1 MNKINLNW
9 KKIAAVIVMAVIYI
23 VVLIICNNIDKIEMV
38 STDGRTFEKAVVTEI
53 TKDNLYEDGSR
64 AGNQEVILRINT
76 GELKGQEVEATSP
89 NGMLFGATC
98 EVGMKVIAIVSI
110 ADGNNLVTVYSQDR
124 SMEIY
129 GFAAFFVL
137 CVCLVGGWKGFKS
150 ILSLAFTGVTILF
163 ILFPLMYRGYSPI
176 LMSVIICTIATIF
189 SMMMIGGLSTK
200 TAAATIGTVFGVVAS
215 AVAAMVFGHFAGIS
229 GYNVSDIENLI
240 YVQQVTSIKVGELL
254 FSGIII
260 SALGAVTDVGVS
272 VASTIQEIH
281 QTDPNLGKRKLF
293 MSGIHVGR
301 DMMGTMVDT
310 LILAYVGTAL
320 STLVTNYAYDLSY
333 NQLINSNNIGIEIMQ
348 SLAGSLGIVLAVPI
362 TAFVA
367 VELIYRKP
375 KEEKAVAEQ
384 MSDSDNESMPEG
396 ISVSE
401 N

>member
-1 MNKINLNW
+1 MNKIKLNW
-9 KKIAAVIVMAVIYI
+9 KKIAAVVVMAVVYLA
-23 VVLIICNNIDKIEMV
+23 VLIVCNDIDKKEMV

-64 AGNQEVILRINT
+64 AGNQEVILRINS

-89 NGMLFGATC
+89 DGMLFGATC

-110 ADGNNLVTVYSQDR
+110 SDGNNLVTVYSQDR
-124 SMEIY
+124 SMAIY

-200 TAAATIGTVFGVVAS
+200 TAAATIGTVFGVIAS

-240 YVQQVTSIKVGELL
+240 YVQQITSIKVGELL

-293 MSGIHVGR
+293 LSGIHVGR

-362 TAFVA
+362 TALVA

-375 KEEKAVAEQ
+375 KNAENVIPVPA
-384 MSDSDNESMPEG
+384 SDGDIPS
-396 ISVSE
+396 
-401 N
+401 

>member
-1 MNKINLNW
+1 MNKIKLNW
-9 KKIAAVIVMAVIYI
+9 KKIAAVVVMAVVYLA
-23 VVLIICNNIDKIEMV
+23 VLIVCNDIDKKEMV

-64 AGNQEVILRINT
+64 AGNQEVILRINS

-89 NGMLFGATC
+89 DGMLFGATC

-110 ADGNNLVTVYSQDR
+110 SDGNNLVTVYSQDR
-124 SMEIY
+124 SMAIY

-200 TAAATIGTVFGVVAS
+200 TAAATIGTVFGVIAS

-240 YVQQVTSIKVGELL
+240 YVRQITSIKVGELL

-293 MSGIHVGR
+293 LSGIHVGR

-384 MSDSDNESMPEG
+384 MSDGDNENMPEG
-396 ISVSE
+396 ISVSK

>member
-1 MNKINLNW
+1 MNKIKLNW
-9 KKIAAVIVMAVIYI
+9 KKITAVVVMAVIYLA
-23 VVLIICNNIDKIEMV
+23 VLIGCNDIDKKEMV

-64 AGNQEVILRINT
+64 AGNQEVILRINS

-89 NGMLFGATC
+89 DGMLFGATC
-98 EVGMKVIAIVSI
+98 KVGMKVIAIVSI
-110 ADGNNLVTVYSQDR
+110 SDGNNLVTVYSQDR
-124 SMEIY
+124 SMAIY

-163 ILFPLMYRGYSPI
+163 ILFPLMYRGYSPL

-200 TAAATIGTVFGVVAS
+200 TAAATIGTVFGVIAS

-240 YVQQVTSIKVGELL
+240 YVQQITSIKVGELL

-293 MSGIHVGR
+293 LSGIHVGR

-362 TAFVA
+362 TALVA

-375 KEEKAVAEQ
+375 KNAENVIPVPA
-384 MSDSDNESMPEG
+384 SDGDIPS
-396 ISVSE
+396 
-401 N
+401 

>member
-1 MNKINLNW
+1 MNKIKLNW
-9 KKIAAVIVMAVIYI
+9 KKIAAVVVMAVVYLA
-23 VVLIICNNIDKIEMV
+23 VLIVCNDIDKKEMI

-53 TKDNLYEDGSR
+53 TKDNLNEDGTR
-64 AGNQEVILRINT
+64 AGNQEVILRINS

-89 NGMLFGATC
+89 DGMLFGATC

-110 ADGNNLVTVYSQDR
+110 SDGNNLVTVYSQDR
-124 SMEIY
+124 SMAIY

>member
-1 MNKINLNW
+1 MNKIKLNW
-9 KKIAAVIVMAVIYI
+9 KKITAVIVMVVIYI
-23 VVLIICNNIDKIEMV
+23 AVLIACNNIDKTEMV

-53 TKDNLYEDGSR
+53 TKDNLLEDGSR
-64 AGNQEVILRINT
+64 AGEQEVILRINS

-89 NGMLFGATC
+89 DGMLFGATC

-110 ADGNNLVTVYSQDR
+110 SDGNNLVTVYSQDR
-124 SMEIY
+124 SMAIY
-129 GFAAFFVL
+129 GFVAFFVL

-189 SMMMIGGLSTK
+189 SMAMIGGLSTK
-200 TAAATIGTVFGVVAS
+200 TVAATIGTVIGVVAS
-215 AVAAMVFGHFAGIS
+215 AVAAMVFGHFAGIG
-229 GYNVSDIENLI
+229 GYNVSDVENLI
-240 YVQQVTSIKVGELL
+240 YVQQITSIKVGELL
-254 FSGIII
+254 FAGIII

-272 VASTIQEIH
+272 VASTVQEIH
-281 QTDPNLGKRKLF
+281 NTDPHLGKRKLF

-375 KEEKAVAEQ
+375 KTEKAVADHSAQE
-384 MSDSDNESMPEG
+384 EKGPEG
-396 ISVSE
+396 IPVSE
-401 N
+401 H

>member
-1 MNKINLNW
+1 MNKIKLNW
-9 KKIAAVIVMAVIYI
+9 KKIAAVVVMAVVYLA
-23 VVLIICNNIDKIEMV
+23 VLIVCNDIDKKEMV

-64 AGNQEVILRINT
+64 AGNQEVILRINS

-89 NGMLFGATC
+89 DGMLFGATC

-110 ADGNNLVTVYSQDR
+110 SDGNNLVTVYSQDR
-124 SMEIY
+124 SMAIY

-200 TAAATIGTVFGVVAS
+200 TAAATIGTVFGVIAS

-240 YVQQVTSIKVGELL
+240 YVRQITSIKVGELL

-293 MSGIHVGR
+293 LSGIHVGR

>member
-1 MNKINLNW
+1 MNKIKLNW
-9 KKIAAVIVMAVIYI
+9 KKIAAVVVMAVVYLA
-23 VVLIICNNIDKIEMV
+23 VLIVCNDIDKKEMV

-64 AGNQEVILRINT
+64 AGNQEVILRINS

-89 NGMLFGATC
+89 DGMLFGATC
-98 EVGMKVIAIVSI
+98 KVGMKVIAIVSI
-110 ADGNNLVTVYSQDR
+110 SDGNNLVTVYSQDR
-124 SMEIY
+124 SMAIY

-200 TAAATIGTVFGVVAS
+200 TAAATIGTVFGVIAS

-293 MSGIHVGR
+293 LSGIHVGR

-362 TAFVA
+362 TALVA

-375 KEEKAVAEQ
+375 KNAENVIPVPA
-384 MSDSDNESMPEG
+384 SDGDIPA
-396 ISVSE
+396 
-401 N
+401 

>member
-1 MNKINLNW
+1 MNKIKLNW
-9 KKIAAVIVMAVIYI
+9 KKIAAVVVMAVVYLA
-23 VVLIICNNIDKIEMV
+23 VLIVCNDIDKKEMI

-53 TKDNLYEDGSR
+53 TKDNLNEDGTR
-64 AGNQEVILRINT
+64 AGNQEVILRINS

-89 NGMLFGATC
+89 DGMLFGATC

-110 ADGNNLVTVYSQDR
+110 SDGNNLVTVYSQDR
-124 SMEIY
+124 SMAIY

-200 TAAATIGTVFGVVAS
+200 TVAATIGTVFGVIAS

-240 YVQQVTSIKVGELL
+240 YVQQITSIKVGELL

-293 MSGIHVGR
+293 LSGIHVGR

-362 TAFVA
+362 TALVA

-375 KEEKAVAEQ
+375 KNAENVIPVPA
-384 MSDSDNESMPEG
+384 SDGD
-396 ISVSE
+396 ISA
-401 N
+401 

>member
-124 SMEIY
+124 SMAIY

-272 VASTIQEIH
+272 MASTIQEIH

>member
-1 MNKINLNW
+1 MNKIKLNW
-9 KKIAAVIVMAVIYI
+9 KKITAVVVMAVVYLA
-23 VVLIICNNIDKIEMV
+23 VLIVCNDIDKKEMV

-64 AGNQEVILRINT
+64 AGDQEVILRINS

-89 NGMLFGATC
+89 DGMLFGATC

-110 ADGNNLVTVYSQDR
+110 SDGNNLVTVYSQDR
-124 SMEIY
+124 SMAIY

-200 TAAATIGTVFGVVAS
+200 TAAATIGTVFGVIAS

-293 MSGIHVGR
+293 LSGIHVGR

-362 TAFVA
+362 TALVA

-375 KEEKAVAEQ
+375 KNAENVIPVPA
-384 MSDSDNESMPEG
+384 SDGDIPS
-396 ISVSE
+396 
-401 N
+401 

>member
-1 MNKINLNW
+1 MSKIKLNW
-9 KKIAAVIVMAVIYI
+9 KKIAAVVVMAVIYLA
-23 VVLIICNNIDKIEMV
+23 VLIVCNDIDKKEMI

-64 AGNQEVILRINT
+64 AGNQEVILRINS

-89 NGMLFGATC
+89 DGMLFGATC
-98 EVGMKVIAIVSI
+98 KVGMKVIAIVSI
-110 ADGNNLVTVYSQDR
+110 SDGNNLVTVYSQDR
-124 SMEIY
+124 SMAIY

-200 TAAATIGTVFGVVAS
+200 TAAATIGTVFGVIAS

-293 MSGIHVGR
+293 LSGIHVGR

-362 TAFVA
+362 TALVA

-375 KEEKAVAEQ
+375 KNAENVIPVPA
-384 MSDSDNESMPEG
+384 SDGDIPA
-396 ISVSE
+396 
-401 N
+401 

>member
-1 MNKINLNW
+1 MSKIKLNW
-9 KKIAAVIVMAVIYI
+9 KKIAAVVVMAVVYLA
-23 VVLIICNNIDKIEMV
+23 VLIVCNDIDKKEMI

-53 TKDNLYEDGSR
+53 TKDNLNEDGTR
-64 AGNQEVILRINT
+64 AGNQEVILRINS

-89 NGMLFGATC
+89 DGMLFGATC

-110 ADGNNLVTVYSQDR
+110 SDGNNLVTVYSQDR
-124 SMEIY
+124 SMAIY

-200 TAAATIGTVFGVVAS
+200 TAAATIGTVFGVIAS

-293 MSGIHVGR
+293 LSGIHVGR

-362 TAFVA
+362 TALVA

-375 KEEKAVAEQ
+375 KNAENVIPVPA
-384 MSDSDNESMPEG
+384 SDGDIPA
-396 ISVSE
+396 
-401 N
+401 

>member
-1 MNKINLNW
+1 MNKIKLNW
-9 KKIAAVIVMAVIYI
+9 KKITAVVVMAVVYLA
-23 VVLIICNNIDKIEMV
+23 VLIVCNDIDKKEMV

-64 AGNQEVILRINT
+64 AGNQEVILRINS

-89 NGMLFGATC
+89 DGMLFGATC

-110 ADGNNLVTVYSQDR
+110 SDGNNLVTVYSQDR
-124 SMEIY
+124 SMAIY

-200 TAAATIGTVFGVVAS
+200 TAAATIGTVFGVIAS

-293 MSGIHVGR
+293 LSGIHVGR

-362 TAFVA
+362 TALVA

-375 KEEKAVAEQ
+375 KNAENVIPVPA
-384 MSDSDNESMPEG
+384 SDGDIPS
-396 ISVSE
+396 
-401 N
+401 

>member
-1 MNKINLNW
+1 MNKIKLNW
-9 KKIAAVIVMAVIYI
+9 KKIAAVVVMAVVYLA
-23 VVLIICNNIDKIEMV
+23 VLIVCNDIDKKEMI

-53 TKDNLYEDGSR
+53 TKDNLNEDGTR
-64 AGNQEVILRINT
+64 AGNQEVILRINS

-89 NGMLFGATC
+89 DGMLFGATC

-110 ADGNNLVTVYSQDR
+110 SDGNNLVTVYSQDR
-124 SMEIY
+124 SMAIY

-200 TAAATIGTVFGVVAS
+200 TAAATIGTVFGVIAS

-293 MSGIHVGR
+293 LSGIHVGR

-362 TAFVA
+362 TALVA

-375 KEEKAVAEQ
+375 KNAENVIPVPA
-384 MSDSDNESMPEG
+384 SDGDIPS
-396 ISVSE
+396 
-401 N
+401 

>member
-124 SMEIY
+124 SMAIY

>member
-1 MNKINLNW
+1 MNKIKLNW
-9 KKIAAVIVMAVIYI
+9 KKIAAVVVMAVVYLA
-23 VVLIICNNIDKIEMV
+23 VLIVCNDIDKKEIV

-64 AGNQEVILRINT
+64 AGNQEVILRINS

-89 NGMLFGATC
+89 DGMLFGATC

-110 ADGNNLVTVYSQDR
+110 SDGNNLVTVYSQDR
-124 SMEIY
+124 SMAIY

-200 TAAATIGTVFGVVAS
+200 TAAATIGTVFGVIAS

-240 YVQQVTSIKVGELL
+240 YVQQITSIKVGELL

-293 MSGIHVGR
+293 LSGIHVGR

-320 STLVTNYAYDLSY
+320 STLVTNYAYNLSY

-362 TAFVA
+362 TALVA

-375 KEEKAVAEQ
+375 KNAENVIPVPA
-384 MSDSDNESMPEG
+384 SDGD
-396 ISVSE
+396 ISA
-401 N
+401 

>member
-1 MNKINLNW
+1 MNKIKLNW
-9 KKIAAVIVMAVIYI
+9 EKIAAVVVMAVVYLA
-23 VVLIICNNIDKIEMV
+23 VLIVCNDIDKKEMV

-64 AGNQEVILRINT
+64 AGNQEVILRINS

-89 NGMLFGATC
+89 DGMLFGATC

-110 ADGNNLVTVYSQDR
+110 SDGNNLVTVYSQDR
-124 SMEIY
+124 SMAIY
-129 GFAAFFVL
+129 GFAAFFDL

-200 TAAATIGTVFGVVAS
+200 TAAATIGTVFGVIAS

-240 YVQQVTSIKVGELL
+240 YVRQITSIKVGELL

-293 MSGIHVGR
+293 LSGIHVGR

-384 MSDSDNESMPEG
+384 MSDNDNESMPEG

>member
-1 MNKINLNW
+1 MNKIKLNW
-9 KKIAAVIVMAVIYI
+9 KKIAAVVVMAVVYLA
-23 VVLIICNNIDKIEMV
+23 VLIVCNDIDKKEMI

-53 TKDNLYEDGSR
+53 TKDNLNEDGTR
-64 AGNQEVILRINT
+64 AGNQEVILRINS

-89 NGMLFGATC
+89 DGMLFGATC

-110 ADGNNLVTVYSQDR
+110 SDGNNLVTVYSQDR
-124 SMEIY
+124 SMAIY

-200 TAAATIGTVFGVVAS
+200 TAAATIGTVFGVIAS

-240 YVQQVTSIKVGELL
+240 YVRQITSIKVGELL

>member
-1 MNKINLNW
+1 MNKIKLNW
-9 KKIAAVIVMAVIYI
+9 KKIAAVVVMAVVYLA
-23 VVLIICNNIDKIEMV
+23 VLIVCNDIDKKEIV

-64 AGNQEVILRINT
+64 AGNQEVILRINS

-89 NGMLFGATC
+89 DGMLFGATC

-110 ADGNNLVTVYSQDR
+110 SDGNNLVTVYSQDR
-124 SMEIY
+124 SMAIY

-200 TAAATIGTVFGVVAS
+200 TAAATIGTVFGVIAS

-293 MSGIHVGR
+293 LSGIHVGR

-362 TAFVA
+362 TALVA

-375 KEEKAVAEQ
+375 KNAENVIPVPA
-384 MSDSDNESMPEG
+384 SNGDIPS
-396 ISVSE
+396 
-401 N
+401 

>member
-1 MNKINLNW
+1 MNKIKLNW
-9 KKIAAVIVMAVIYI
+9 KKIAAVVVMAVIYLA
-23 VVLIICNNIDKIEMV
+23 VLIVCNDIDKKEMV

-124 SMEIY
+124 SMAIY

-362 TAFVA
+362 TALVA

-375 KEEKAVAEQ
+375 KNAENVIPVPA
-384 MSDSDNESMPEG
+384 SDGDIPS
-396 ISVSE
+396 
-401 N
+401 

>member
-1 MNKINLNW
+1 MSKIKLNW
-9 KKIAAVIVMAVIYI
+9 KKIAAVVVMAVIYLA
-23 VVLIICNNIDKIEMV
+23 VLIVCNDIDKKEMI

-64 AGNQEVILRINT
+64 AGNQEVILRINS

-89 NGMLFGATC
+89 DGMLFGATC
-98 EVGMKVIAIVSI
+98 KVGMKVIAIVSI
-110 ADGNNLVTVYSQDR
+110 SDGNNLVTVYSQDR
-124 SMEIY
+124 SMAIY

-200 TAAATIGTVFGVVAS
+200 TAAATIGTVFGVIAS

-293 MSGIHVGR
+293 LSGIHVGR

-362 TAFVA
+362 TALVA

-375 KEEKAVAEQ
+375 KNAENVIPVPA
-384 MSDSDNESMPEG
+384 SDGDIPS
-396 ISVSE
+396 
-401 N
+401 

>member
-1 MNKINLNW
+1 MNKIKLNW
-9 KKIAAVIVMAVIYI
+9 KKIAAVVVMVIVYLAALI
-23 VVLIICNNIDKIEMV
+23 VCNDIDKKEMV

-53 TKDNLYEDGSR
+53 TKDNLYEDGTR
-64 AGNQEVILRINT
+64 AGNQEVILRINS

-89 NGMLFGATC
+89 DGMLFGATC

-110 ADGNNLVTVYSQDR
+110 SDGNNLVTVYSQDR
-124 SMEIY
+124 SMAIY

-200 TAAATIGTVFGVVAS
+200 TAAATIGTVFGVIAS

-240 YVQQVTSIKVGELL
+240 YVRQITSIKVGELL

-293 MSGIHVGR
+293 LSGIHVGR